1 MIRQS
6 HEQSREIILE
16 TSRRIV
22 QSPEMSN
29 AQLTPAPN
37 NRRHFIRRLALA
49 SALFAAPGSLAEELI
64 RTPNQTEG
72 PFYPDHL
79 PLDTDNDLILLN
91 DSLTPAV
98 GELTWLSGR
107 ILDAK
112 GDPIRNAT
120 VEIWQCD
127 ANGVYLHGGSDNV
140 TKRDKNFQG
149 FGRFLTGSTGE
160 YLFRTIKPVAYPGR
174 TPHIHF
180 AVKFKGREKFTTQC
194 YIKGDPQNDRDGV
207 LRGIRDIKARESVI
221 VPFAP
226 IKNSKVG
233 ELAAKFDIVMGF
245 TPEA

>member
-1 MIRQS
+1 MNPTAMFPLQ
-6 HEQSREIILE
+6 ED
-16 TSRRIV
+16 RR
-22 QSPEMSN
+22 
-29 AQLTPAPN
+29 
-37 NRRHFIRRLALA
+37 RFITRLALT
-49 SALFAAPGSLAEELI
+49 SALFAAPGAFAEELI
-64 RTPNQTEG
+64 RTPSQTEG

-91 DSLTPAV
+91 DSLTPAIGDV
-98 GELTWLSGR
+98 TWLSGR

-127 ANGVYLHGGSDNV
+127 AKGVYLHGKSNNAA
-140 TKRDKNFQG
+140 KRDVNFQG

-180 AVKFKGREKFTTQC
+180 AVKFKGRDKFTTQC
-194 YIKGDPQNDRDGV
+194 YIKGEPQNDRDGV
-207 LRGIRDIKARESVI
+207 IKGIRDAKARESVI
-221 VPFAP
+221 VPFTP
-226 IKNSKVG
+226 VKNSKAG
-233 ELAAKFDIVMGF
+233 EFAAKFDIVMGF